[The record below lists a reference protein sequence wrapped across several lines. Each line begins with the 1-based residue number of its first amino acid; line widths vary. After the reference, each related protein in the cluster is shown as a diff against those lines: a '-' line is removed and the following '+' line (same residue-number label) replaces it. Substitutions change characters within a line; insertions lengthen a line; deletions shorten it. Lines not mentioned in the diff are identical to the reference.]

1 MLTRICALATALV
14 MAVAV
19 QTVQAQEVQTL
30 KIGVEGAYPPFS
42 ETRPSGE
49 IVGFD
54 IDIAFALCAEIGV
67 TCELVPQAW
76 DGMIPALLE
85 GKFDAIIASMSIT
98 EERDKVVDFSD
109 KYYVSPGAFV
119 GPKGTEVDISP
130 EGLAGKVVG
139 TQVATVAACYLD
151 KAYADVVTIKRYDT
165 QENAN
170 LDLETGRLD
179 LVFADQLVLVGGFLA
194 RPEGQG
200 FETKGKPIYDEECMG
215 KGIGIAVRPDEDVL
229 KYAFSQ
235 AIKAIRANGTYQ
247 AINEQYFDFDLY
259 GE

>member
-1 MLTRICALATALV
+1 VLTRIIAG
-14 MAVAV
+14 VAV
-19 QTVQAQEVQTL
+19 LLIVGTTQAQEVQTL

-42 ETRPSGE
+42 ETLPSGD

-54 IDIAFALCAEIGV
+54 IDITHALCDEIGV
-67 TCELVPQAW
+67 ECELVPQAW

-98 EERDKVVDFSD
+98 DERDQVVDFSE

-119 GPKGTEVDISP
+119 GPKGTEVEVSP
-130 EGLAGKVVG
+130 EGLQGLVVG

-151 KAYADVVTIKRYDT
+151 KAYSDIVTIKRYDT

-170 LDLETGRLD
+170 LDLSTGRLD
-179 LVFADQLVLVGGFLA
+179 LVFADQLTLVGGFLG

-200 FETKGKPIYDEECMG
+200 FEVKGKPIYDEECMG
-215 KGIGIAVRPDEDVL
+215 KGIGIAVRPDDDVL
-229 KYAFSQ
+229 KYAFSK
-235 AIKAIRANGTYQ
+235 AIEAIRADGTYQ
-247 AINEQYFDFDLY
+247 AINDKYFNFDLY